1 MNNSARRSTMSDAER
16 VKGLLDG
23 SMDPA
28 ELEGDSEL
36 YSLAERIY
44 GREALDE
51 MGVSTPERSHEVDTT
66 KHSNENNLEVEIP
79 DIPEDYVDADKS
91 ATSSSRHRIVLLAG
105 LVGLVLVSVNVS
117 VGIGQYLALCEDQL
131 EAPPLDFSTSSTWQN
146 ESLYITWTA
155 TNLNTTVN
163 YSIHWSISQNGSAEL
178 VDTGWFNWSASSN
191 MIHSENRAVASPPWC
206 YISVL
211 YSEGIEISQSNDCI
225 GNSSTMSVLADIS
238 TMPKLCEDN
247 TRLLWDKADE
257 YQSID
262 SWVPA
267 GSGGLLDGAL
277 LMLFGM
283 ITLRTT
289 FRKK

>member
-1 MNNSARRSTMSDAER
+1 MNNSARHSTMSDSER

-51 MGVSTPERSHEVDTT
+51 MGVSTPERSHEVDIT
-66 KHSNENNLEVEIP
+66 KHSNENNLDVEIP
-79 DIPEDYVDADKS
+79 DAPEDQVDADKS
-91 ATSSSRHRIVLLAG
+91 VTSSSRPRIILLAG
-105 LVGLVLVSVNVS
+105 LIGLVLVSVNVS
-117 VGIGQYLALCEDQL
+117 VGIGQYLDLCEDQL
-131 EAPPLDFSTSSTWQN
+131 ESPPLDFRTSSTWQN
-146 ESLYITWTA
+146 ESLYITWTIS
-155 TNLNTTVN
+155 NLNTTVN

-178 VDTGWFNWSASSN
+178 VDTDWFNWSASSN
-191 MIHSENRAVASPPWC
+191 MIHSENRAVTSPPWC

-211 YSEGIEISQSNDCI
+211 YSEGIEISQSNGCI
-225 GNSSTMSVLADIS
+225 GNSSTTSVLADIS

-277 LMLFGM
+277 LMLFGI
-283 ITLRTT
+283 ITLRNA
-289 FRKK
+289 FKKK

>member
-1 MNNSARRSTMSDAER
+1 MNNSARHSTMSDAER

-79 DIPEDYVDADKS
+79 DVPEDNVDTDKS
-91 ATSSSRHRIVLLAG
+91 VTSSSRHRIVLLAG

-131 EAPPLDFSTSSTWQN
+131 EPPPLDFSTSSTWQN
-146 ESLYITWTA
+146 ESLYITWTVS
-155 TNLNTTVN
+155 NLNTTVN

-178 VDTGWFNWSASSN
+178 VDTDWFNWSASSN
-191 MIHSENRAVASPPWC
+191 MIHSENRAVTSPPWC

-211 YSEGIEISQSNDCI
+211 YSEGIEISQSNGCI
-225 GNSSTMSVLADIS
+225 GNSSTTSVLADIS

-247 TRLLWDKADE
+247 TRLLWDKASE

-277 LMLFGM
+277 LMLFGI
-283 ITLRTT
+283 ITLRTA

>member
-79 DIPEDYVDADKS
+79 DVPEDYVDTDKS
-91 ATSSSRHRIVLLAG
+91 VTSSSRHRIVLLAG

-117 VGIGQYLALCEDQL
+117 VGIGQFLALCEDQL
-131 EAPPLDFSTSSTWQN
+131 EPPPLDFSTSSTWQN
-146 ESLYITWTA
+146 ESLYITWTVS
-155 TNLNTTVN
+155 NLNTTVN

-178 VDTGWFNWSASSN
+178 VDTDWFNWSASSN
-191 MIHSENRAVASPPWC
+191 MIHSENRAVSSPPWC

-211 YSEGIEISQSNDCI
+211 YSEGIEISQSNGCI
-225 GNSSTMSVLADIS
+225 GNSSTTSVLADIS

-247 TRLLWDKADE
+247 TRLLWDKASE

-267 GSGGLLDGAL
+267 SSGGLLDGAL
-277 LMLFGM
+277 LMLFGI
-283 ITLRTT
+283 ITLRTA